1 MIHQK
6 GITPLW
12 CWTTSYKH
20 HLFRITMAVSYKISC
35 YPINTICLWCWITSI
50 NQMQISRVGLTTR
63 YKPPVWKF
71 HHLEPHDI
79 PMTETPPPPPGRPTS
94 NDMALVFEL
103 IEGPT
108 LHETRPPQHLVEIR
122 FNSKENDGGFTWR
135 FFSKG
140 NIGIL
145 R

>member
-12 CWTTSYKH
+12 CWITSYKH

-50 NQMQISRVGLTTR
+50 NQMQISRVGLTTTKTPF
-63 YKPPVWKF
+63 YQY
-71 HHLEPHDI
+71 HHLEPTISHDRN
-79 PMTETPPPPPGRPTS
+79 TVTFRPTS

-108 LHETRPPQHLVEIR
+108 LHETRLR
-122 FNSKENDGGFTWR
+122 STWWKYDLTPR
-135 FFSKG
+135 KTMVVLHGDFFQTKHWEED
-140 NIGIL
+140 